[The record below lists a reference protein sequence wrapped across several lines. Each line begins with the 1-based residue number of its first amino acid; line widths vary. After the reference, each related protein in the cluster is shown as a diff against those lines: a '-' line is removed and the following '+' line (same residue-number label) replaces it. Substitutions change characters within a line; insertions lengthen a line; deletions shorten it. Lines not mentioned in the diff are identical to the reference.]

1 MSKKYTPTIGLEIH
15 AELSTKTKMFCN
27 SKNDPDETEPNVNVC
42 PVCMGHPGTLPT
54 INKRAVKYILMV
66 GHALDGTIA
75 DFTEFDRK
83 HYFYPDIPK
92 GYQISQY
99 DYPLVAGG
107 ELCEVPITRVHLEE
121 DTANSKHANEENIS
135 RVDFNRAGI
144 PLMEL
149 VTEPAIHSGK
159 EASNFAR
166 ELQLL
171 LQHLDVSDAHM
182 EKGEMRIEA
191 NVSVSDSDK
200 KGTKVEIKNL
210 NSFTVVERALQHE
223 IDRQIEVLERGDAV
237 KQQTRGW
244 DEDKQETFAQRTKET
259 SEDYRYF
266 PDPDL
271 PKLRI
276 SEVESFSSEH
286 MKDEMPELPDEKRQ
300 RYSQA
305 GIADEDIETFLRQPA
320 LGAFFDDVV
329 EHLNDQ
335 SVDTAV
341 NYITSDLIGMV
352 ENTNTIPVDPQS
364 FATLIQMVEAG
375 DVSSSGATQVMEIL
389 VADGGDPQTIAEEE
403 GLLQESSEEALAPLV
418 EEIIDENPDVADD
431 YASGKDEAVQ
441 FLIGQGMQKSGGSAD
456 PNVLKEILKDTLR

>member
-210 NSFTVVERALQHE
+210 NSFTVVEQALQHE

-276 SEVESFSSEH
+276 SEVESFSPEH

-305 GIADEDIETFLRQPA
+305 GISDEDIETFLRQPA